1 MARLIPR
8 KQIEEQQNISG
19 SLNIRQ
25 DVNVGNDAIISGSLF
40 VSKSF
45 FLGNDVNEVSE
56 ITGSVFLT
64 GSLEIDGEL
73 IFKGPEAIL
82 SATSSNTLLAVDTQR
97 YAGIL
102 AKDFGANQPTLYV
115 SSTDGDDSNDGRT
128 IQYPLRTIKRAA
140 QLSSPGYDGRYG
152 FDTGSVSNG
161 YVIKVQAGT
170 YLEDNPVILPK
181 NTTIW
186 GAGLRITK
194 INAKNPNEDLFYVNS
209 GCYVA
214 EVTMG
219 GLRLYPDQINPE
231 KGFAIAFQPGAFIT
245 TSPYIQNCSQ
255 ISNQENSFT
264 ELYEEIPPGGGGLYV
279 NGDVIDPD
287 SPLASMVL
295 DAYTQISPNG
305 VGCLVNGRGFI
316 QLVSFFNNFSY
327 YAIRVN
333 NGGHATLNNS
343 NISFGLYGMYAS
355 GSRFIS
361 GSGGNI
367 DARNK
372 VRQGWSVIV
381 DVLNRGLDALPD
393 VTTLNTAEGIKT
405 TQFTQSYLAGVSTAS
420 VDRAN
425 EVTSDFNLISAIVES
440 GTANFPTLLARSSN
454 KGYGANS
461 PYNILGTEQITSS
474 IDSASIADTA
484 QVSSSFG
491 VTLGIFANGTG
502 SYVFKNNTEDART
515 ISGTIPEQSTTV
527 AANFVTSSVS
537 SSFDTIITILKRG
550 LNAIPTL
557 ATNNSAS
564 VYANTSNIEPF
575 STGISS
581 SLSTV
586 RYVSSSLSIVYN
598 ILANGTGSN
607 IENIP
612 EGHRQAY
619 TIVNNDSS
627 SYNFDG
633 VGNNPDLV
641 LFRGLT
647 YKFYVSASNVIGGI
661 DYPFWIRTKKV
672 AGIDPT
678 YDYNNGVINNG
689 DSVGNITFTIPY
701 NAPDELFYVSQT
713 STNLGGKFKI
723 INSSTTPR
731 ELIENTLTFPATI
744 FSSSAA
750 SNNVDIIN
758 AYDILLNNKEFIKEE
773 VITFLSSSWSDFEYN
788 QTTCKR
794 DVGYIID
801 GAAKDLLYGGN
812 EESIR
817 SGLFYYQFPSEAT
830 TIQKDPTLTAIKYA
844 SRLIDKLLRNSTF
857 ILPDSD
863 REAAATC
870 IFDNREFIQNET
882 ITYLSSSWS
891 TFEYNEAKCKRDVG
905 YILDAVA
912 TDLKYKGNERSI
924 EAGRFY
930 YLYPSEA
937 TSTQVNQ
944 TVDGIKYAAGL
955 VKNVILNKTFTT
967 ASQSTKEAYDLI
979 RNNKSLIQD
988 ETIQFINV
996 AFPTLEY
1003 NTAKCRRDVGF
1014 ILDGVATDLLYGGNE
1029 RSVTSGR
1036 YYYDFPSVATT
1047 TQRVETAAGI
1057 RYTKIIT
1064 EYIIQNLILDTP
1076 RIIYNDEKNIKVTDL
1091 NNVTSSLS
1099 GSEVE
1104 TQLISS
1110 SFNIVEGIIKRG
1122 IESISSII
1130 AQNTNTNWSVA
1141 NPVKVSSTNQ
1151 ITNSFATPDEIGVID
1166 RNFGIVTSIIGSG
1179 TGSLP
1184 ILTSSIDGLIKVSNE
1199 VQFTGSSATNA
1210 ETASISSS
1218 MFDIINVIINGTGSL
1233 QTFVSNVANNIKVT
1247 NTTFTTSTAATGLQ
1261 SSSISSSIETIKNVL
1276 NNGLSV
1282 LPTLVENTSA
1292 SIKVTNT
1299 QQYVSASYSASL
1311 TDVQFISSS
1320 ISIVTDIISI
1330 GYDFAPTIQPYTN
1343 RLTASNSV
1351 AAYEILKNNI
1361 EFIQN
1366 ETIAY
1371 LSSSW
1376 AGFEYDE
1383 SKCRRDL
1390 GFILNGS
1397 AEDLIWNSNSA
1408 SVVNGLYYFDFPSQA
1423 TGSQLQQT
1431 LDGINYASKLAQKV
1445 IQNVVF
1451 QTTNINNVRAKNLLI
1466 NNKEFIQNETIAY
1479 ISSSWSVFD
1488 YNQTTCKRDVG
1499 YILDAVVTDL
1509 VYGGN
1514 ERTREAGRFYYLYPS
1529 EATDSQLL
1537 QTTDAMNYVSRIA
1550 QKIVV
1555 GETFTLANANKINA
1569 SNLLLANQNL
1579 IAEEVVAYVS
1589 SSWSN
1594 VYYNEDKCKRDTKYI
1609 LDAVRTDL
1617 VYGGNERSRTAG
1629 LFYYLYPSSATVA
1642 GVPSPTNQLD
1652 LTVTGLQYA
1661 SQLAQKIVLNQILQ
1675 TPAQSI
1681 IDAANL
1687 IRNDIQF
1694 IQQNVIEY
1702 TNETYSYL
1710 KYNESKCFRDVR
1722 FIVDAVVT
1730 DLVYGG
1736 NERSRTAG
1744 YFYYLYPSQATDD
1757 QLNETI
1763 DAINFGRD
1771 LTKLVSIGGLEV
1783 ENSFD
1788 IIGNIIASG
1797 STAAPSVILNT
1808 EYGIKATNIS
1818 QYTSSNSVNL
1828 SDKLNVSS
1836 SFGNVINI
1844 IANGTGSIPA
1854 ITSSADRGINRV
1866 GDVQI
1871 TSSITPSTNDV
1882 NKVQTGFDLVVDIV
1896 SNGTGSIPNLIT
1908 NATGSIRRT
1917 NSLQYLTTA
1926 SISETYISN
1935 TANSF
1940 DLVLDIVQFG
1950 TASIPSLVKNTTSLV
1965 KTTGATEFYNTASI
1979 SRTLVNSITSSF
1991 DKIIGVL
1998 RNGVNTLPTIVKNT
2012 AGNIKATNSQQY
2024 IGGTAATSAQ
2034 STIISAS
2041 IGIVANIV
2049 NNGVSV
2055 APEIIEYV
2063 SQSNNAN
2070 VLAAYTILK
2079 NNIEFIQNETIAYLS
2094 SSWSTASYDETKCKR
2109 DLGYILSGSAE
2120 DLLWGANSASVVNGK
2135 FYYDFPSLAET
2146 AQLNQTLDGIKYASD
2161 LAQKV
2166 VLNVLYQTASAQIV
2180 DSYNTIRNNRR
2191 FIQSESIAYISSS
2204 WSTHEYNETT
2214 CKRDISYI
2222 LDAVSTDVLYGGNER
2237 TITAGVYYYLYP
2249 SEATGSQLDE
2259 TITGINYAKNLTD
2272 RLLKNNVFQSV
2283 TNNKLQAK
2291 DLIVSNKNFIANEVI
2306 AYVSASWN
2314 GFQYN
2319 ELSCSRDIGY
2329 ILDAVTTDMIYG
2341 GNERSIEAG
2350 RFYYDFPSEATTVQ
2364 LGPTLSGIKHAKGLT
2379 RQILKNV
2386 LFVTASNSAKTTY
2399 NLLIDNKE
2407 LIQNETIEFVNS
2419 AWSFFEY
2426 DENKCRRDVGYIVDA
2441 VATDILYGGNERVSE
2456 AGEYYYLYPS
2466 LATVDGDGDAA
2477 GQLGQTLDGVNYAK
2491 GIAGK
2496 IVTNTI
2502 LQSPTT
2508 SELTGFNLLINNK
2521 QLIQRETIAFLSSSW
2536 TGVDGFYY
2544 NEASCSRD
2552 VAYIVDN
2559 VATDL
2564 LYGGNERSSKA
2575 GEYYYLYPSKAIVK
2589 GVPSVDAQLEQ
2600 TLDGIKFAAGVAG
2613 NLVQNKVLTQ
2623 PTEFVSSSVSL
2634 MRQNRTFIQ
2643 NETIQFID
2651 AFFPNLVYNREKC
2664 RRDVGY
2670 IVDNVSTDL
2679 WYGGNQRSIIAGDY
2693 YYRYPSLATKQVQV
2707 RETVAGVDYAK
2718 NVARKV
2724 VQNIL
2729 LQSPSLV
2736 KNTDGNIKV
2745 TNIPQYT
2752 SLISVSEA
2760 EINKISSSFSLV
2772 TDIIDGGIEVVP
2784 TKVLNT
2790 EAGIKVSS
2798 LTPTTSSINGGSTY
2812 ADLVTSSFNLVR
2824 DIIYYGEAGLSDA
2837 LARNYNYGFEL
2848 ATPSL
2853 LHISSTQQILG
2864 SGSYSGNNLASV
2876 SSSYETIIDI
2886 VTNGT
2891 GSIPNIIEN
2900 SSSSINV
2907 FGGTTY
2913 QANVVASGSDVNN
2926 IQNLFDVVTN
2936 IVYSNEYPTIISNNS
2951 KGVKVTNT
2959 PQFLSGSGA
2968 DRIQAKIVS
2977 SSFGVVT
2984 SILNSGTSSV
2994 QFVNSNNVANTNS
3007 KISLAY
3013 NLLLNN
3019 KQMIIDET
3027 IAYMSSSWSTFI
3039 YSQSLCE
3046 RDLGYIIDG
3055 AAYDLLYG
3063 GNSASFVNGKFYYD
3077 FPSQATGS
3085 QLDQTITAINYA
3097 SGLAEKVVRNTT
3109 LIHIS
3114 SSQSIS
3120 ASYVSLIENKEF
3132 IQNEVIAYVSSSWD
3146 AFSYNETTCKRD
3158 VAYIIDAV
3166 ATDLLY
3172 GGNERSY
3179 VAGDYYFRYPSQ
3191 ATDSQLQ
3198 PTIDGIVYAK
3208 GIASNLIS
3216 NITFV
3221 TASSDVQYS
3230 YDLLLANKEF
3240 IQSET
3245 IAFVNSKYPNLYYD
3259 AVKCR
3264 RDVGH
3269 IVDAVATDLLYGGN
3283 QRAAIAGE
3291 FYYLY
3296 PSLATNTQLVETVAA
3311 IDYAKR
3317 LSLEIIKS
3325 NEIDAPQPISNTFNN
3340 IKVTN
3345 ISQISGV
3352 AATQTQAT
3360 AISSSIGIVINIVSN
3375 GTGSLPI
3382 SIPYTTQSTDPNVIN
3397 AYNNLKANIPF
3408 IAAETVAYI
3417 SSSWVTGSNSD
3428 TAFVYNDLSC
3438 SRDVSLIVSGAAED
3452 LLWNSN
3458 SASIVNG
3465 YYYYLYPSQATN
3477 TQLDET
3483 LDGISYA
3490 SKLAQKIVLNTLFV
3504 TASAT
3509 ASAVYN
3515 ALKTNKP
3522 FIQAETIA
3530 FVSSSWSSLNY
3541 SEAKCK
3547 RDVGLIVD
3555 AVATDILYGGNQR
3568 SSIAGEYY
3576 FKYPSQATGSQIDST
3591 LNAIDFA
3598 GGVAKNVIT
3607 NTTFVTASQLVSASV
3622 ELLRNNREFI
3632 QSETIAWLDAAWSFF
3647 PYDKVKCRRD
3657 VGYIVDGVATDL
3669 LYGGNERSVL
3679 SGEFY
3684 YKYPS
3689 QATTTQAFQTNEG
3702 ILYASRI
3709 AQKVAQNI
3717 VFQTASLEVSASFD
3731 LLRSNKD
3738 FIAAETIAYVS
3749 SSWSSVYYNEAS
3761 CSRDTKYIVD
3771 AAATDLLYGGT
3782 ERAITAGSYYFLFPS
3797 KATVAGVPSEANQL
3811 DPTVTGVR
3819 YAGRLASKS
3828 VLNPTYVNASVD
3840 STNARKLLQTNK
3852 LFIQKETIAFL
3863 SSSWST
3869 LKYNEV
3875 SCSRDLGFILDA
3887 VSTDVV
3893 YGGNERSI
3901 EAGSYYYKIPSVAI
3915 QPSYTDNGTVG
3926 QLKQTV
3932 DGVNYAKGVSEKI
3945 VNQTQMIFPPT
3956 RRREA
3961 YQRLLGAK
3969 EELKQ
3974 RAIGYTNGAFPY
3986 LVYNEAS
3993 CSRDTGLI
4001 VDAVATDLLYGG
4013 NERSIA
4019 AASSYYTGQYGSAQ
4033 AVIGAQK
4040 LETLETN
4047 RYLRTRAEFVAAGA
4061 PVEAFGSLIVATGI
4075 DYSYNGSGVTFKALP
4090 PNQGG
4095 SGVAN
4100 PIYEITELAGGRIYF
4115 TSGNQ
4120 DGDFRIGTGLSINQ
4134 ATGTLV
4140 GRTFSKSLFSLVTP
4154 FSLALEG

>member
-1 MARLIPR
+1 
-8 KQIEEQQNISG
+8 
-19 SLNIRQ
+19 
-25 DVNVGNDAIISGSLF
+25 
-40 VSKSF
+40 
-45 FLGNDVNEVSE
+45 
-56 ITGSVFLT
+56 
-64 GSLEIDGEL
+64 
-73 IFKGPEAIL
+73 
-82 SATSSNTLLAVDTQR
+82 
-97 YAGIL
+97 
-102 AKDFGANQPTLYV
+102 
-115 SSTDGDDSNDGRT
+115 
-128 IQYPLRTIKRAA
+128 
-140 QLSSPGYDGRYG
+140 
-152 FDTGSVSNG
+152 
-161 YVIKVQAGT
+161 
-170 YLEDNPVILPK
+170 
-181 NTTIW
+181 
-186 GAGLRITK
+186 
-194 INAKNPNEDLFYVNS
+194 
-209 GCYVA
+209 
-214 EVTMG
+214 
-219 GLRLYPDQINPE
+219 
-231 KGFAIAFQPGAFIT
+231 
-245 TSPYIQNCSQ
+245 
-255 ISNQENSFT
+255 
-264 ELYEEIPPGGGGLYV
+264 
-279 NGDVIDPD
+279 
-287 SPLASMVL
+287 
-295 DAYTQISPNG
+295 
-305 VGCLVNGRGFI
+305 
-316 QLVSFFNNFSY
+316 
-327 YAIRVN
+327 
-333 NGGHATLNNS
+333 
-343 NISFGLYGMYAS
+343 
-355 GSRFIS
+355 
-361 GSGGNI
+361 
-367 DARNK
+367 
-372 VRQGWSVIV
+372 
-381 DVLNRGLDALPD
+381 
-393 VTTLNTAEGIKT
+393 
-405 TQFTQSYLAGVSTAS
+405 
-420 VDRAN
+420 
-425 EVTSDFNLISAIVES
+425 
-440 GTANFPTLLARSSN
+440 
-454 KGYGANS
+454 
-461 PYNILGTEQITSS
+461 
-474 IDSASIADTA
+474 
-484 QVSSSFG
+484 
-491 VTLGIFANGTG
+491 
-502 SYVFKNNTEDART
+502 
-515 ISGTIPEQSTTV
+515 
-527 AANFVTSSVS
+527 
-537 SSFDTIITILKRG
+537 
-550 LNAIPTL
+550 
-557 ATNNSAS
+557 
-564 VYANTSNIEPF
+564 
-575 STGISS
+575 
-581 SLSTV
+581 
-586 RYVSSSLSIVYN
+586 
-598 ILANGTGSN
+598 
-607 IENIP
+607 
-612 EGHRQAY
+612 
-619 TIVNNDSS
+619 
-627 SYNFDG
+627 
-633 VGNNPDLV
+633 
-641 LFRGLT
+641 
-647 YKFYVSASNVIGGI
+647 
-661 DYPFWIRTKKV
+661 
-672 AGIDPT
+672 
-678 YDYNNGVINNG
+678 
-689 DSVGNITFTIPY
+689 
-701 NAPDELFYVSQT
+701 
-713 STNLGGKFKI
+713 
-723 INSSTTPR
+723 
-731 ELIENTLTFPATI
+731 
-744 FSSSAA
+744 
-750 SNNVDIIN
+750 
-758 AYDILLNNKEFIKEE
+758 
-773 VITFLSSSWSDFEYN
+773 
-788 QTTCKR
+788 
-794 DVGYIID
+794 
-801 GAAKDLLYGGN
+801 
-812 EESIR
+812 
-817 SGLFYYQFPSEAT
+817 
-830 TIQKDPTLTAIKYA
+830 
-844 SRLIDKLLRNSTF
+844 
-857 ILPDSD
+857 
-863 REAAATC
+863 
-870 IFDNREFIQNET
+870 
-882 ITYLSSSWS
+882 
-891 TFEYNEAKCKRDVG
+891 VG

-912 TDLKYKGNERSI
+912 TDM
-924 EAGRFY
+924 
-930 YLYPSEA
+930 
-937 TSTQVNQ
+937 V
-944 TVDGIKYAAGL
+944 
-955 VKNVILNKTFTT
+955 
-967 ASQSTKEAYDLI
+967 
-979 RNNKSLIQD
+979 
-988 ETIQFINV
+988 
-996 AFPTLEY
+996 
-1003 NTAKCRRDVGF
+1003 
-1014 ILDGVATDLLYGGNE
+1014 
-1029 RSVTSGR
+1029 
-1036 YYYDFPSVATT
+1036 
-1047 TQRVETAAGI
+1047 
-1057 RYTKIIT
+1057 
-1064 EYIIQNLILDTP
+1064 
-1076 RIIYNDEKNIKVTDL
+1076 
-1091 NNVTSSLS
+1091 
-1099 GSEVE
+1099 
-1104 TQLISS
+1104 
-1110 SFNIVEGIIKRG
+1110 
-1122 IESISSII
+1122 
-1130 AQNTNTNWSVA
+1130 
-1141 NPVKVSSTNQ
+1141 
-1151 ITNSFATPDEIGVID
+1151 
-1166 RNFGIVTSIIGSG
+1166 
-1179 TGSLP
+1179 
-1184 ILTSSIDGLIKVSNE
+1184 
-1199 VQFTGSSATNA
+1199 
-1210 ETASISSS
+1210 
-1218 MFDIINVIINGTGSL
+1218 
-1233 QTFVSNVANNIKVT
+1233 
-1247 NTTFTTSTAATGLQ
+1247 
-1261 SSSISSSIETIKNVL
+1261 
-1276 NNGLSV
+1276 
-1282 LPTLVENTSA
+1282 
-1292 SIKVTNT
+1292 
-1299 QQYVSASYSASL
+1299 
-1311 TDVQFISSS
+1311 
-1320 ISIVTDIISI
+1320 
-1330 GYDFAPTIQPYTN
+1330 
-1343 RLTASNSV
+1343 
-1351 AAYEILKNNI
+1351 
-1361 EFIQN
+1361 
-1366 ETIAY
+1366 
-1371 LSSSW
+1371 
-1376 AGFEYDE
+1376 
-1383 SKCRRDL
+1383 
-1390 GFILNGS
+1390 
-1397 AEDLIWNSNSA
+1397 
-1408 SVVNGLYYFDFPSQA
+1408 
-1423 TGSQLQQT
+1423 
-1431 LDGINYASKLAQKV
+1431 
-1445 IQNVVF
+1445 
-1451 QTTNINNVRAKNLLI
+1451 
-1466 NNKEFIQNETIAY
+1466 
-1479 ISSSWSVFD
+1479 
-1488 YNQTTCKRDVG
+1488 
-1499 YILDAVVTDL
+1499 
-1509 VYGGN
+1509 
-1514 ERTREAGRFYYLYPS
+1514 
-1529 EATDSQLL
+1529 
-1537 QTTDAMNYVSRIA
+1537 
-1550 QKIVV
+1550 
-1555 GETFTLANANKINA
+1555 
-1569 SNLLLANQNL
+1569 
-1579 IAEEVVAYVS
+1579 
-1589 SSWSN
+1589 
-1594 VYYNEDKCKRDTKYI
+1594 
-1609 LDAVRTDL
+1609 
-1617 VYGGNERSRTAG
+1617 
-1629 LFYYLYPSSATVA
+1629 
-1642 GVPSPTNQLD
+1642 
-1652 LTVTGLQYA
+1652 
-1661 SQLAQKIVLNQILQ
+1661 
-1675 TPAQSI
+1675 
-1681 IDAANL
+1681 
-1687 IRNDIQF
+1687 
-1694 IQQNVIEY
+1694 
-1702 TNETYSYL
+1702 
-1710 KYNESKCFRDVR
+1710 
-1722 FIVDAVVT
+1722 
-1730 DLVYGG
+1730 
-1736 NERSRTAG
+1736 
-1744 YFYYLYPSQATDD
+1744 
-1757 QLNETI
+1757 
-1763 DAINFGRD
+1763 
-1771 LTKLVSIGGLEV
+1771 
-1783 ENSFD
+1783 
-1788 IIGNIIASG
+1788 
-1797 STAAPSVILNT
+1797 
-1808 EYGIKATNIS
+1808 
-1818 QYTSSNSVNL
+1818 
-1828 SDKLNVSS
+1828 
-1836 SFGNVINI
+1836 
-1844 IANGTGSIPA
+1844 
-1854 ITSSADRGINRV
+1854 
-1866 GDVQI
+1866 
-1871 TSSITPSTNDV
+1871 
-1882 NKVQTGFDLVVDIV
+1882 
-1896 SNGTGSIPNLIT
+1896 
-1908 NATGSIRRT
+1908 
-1917 NSLQYLTTA
+1917 
-1926 SISETYISN
+1926 
-1935 TANSF
+1935 
-1940 DLVLDIVQFG
+1940 
-1950 TASIPSLVKNTTSLV
+1950 
-1965 KTTGATEFYNTASI
+1965 
-1979 SRTLVNSITSSF
+1979 
-1991 DKIIGVL
+1991 
-1998 RNGVNTLPTIVKNT
+1998 
-2012 AGNIKATNSQQY
+2012 
-2024 IGGTAATSAQ
+2024 
-2034 STIISAS
+2034 
-2041 IGIVANIV
+2041 
-2049 NNGVSV
+2049 
-2055 APEIIEYV
+2055 
-2063 SQSNNAN
+2063 
-2070 VLAAYTILK
+2070 
-2079 NNIEFIQNETIAYLS
+2079 
-2094 SSWSTASYDETKCKR
+2094 
-2109 DLGYILSGSAE
+2109 
-2120 DLLWGANSASVVNGK
+2120 
-2135 FYYDFPSLAET
+2135 
-2146 AQLNQTLDGIKYASD
+2146 
-2161 LAQKV
+2161 
-2166 VLNVLYQTASAQIV
+2166 
-2180 DSYNTIRNNRR
+2180 
-2191 FIQSESIAYISSS
+2191 
-2204 WSTHEYNETT
+2204 
-2214 CKRDISYI
+2214 
-2222 LDAVSTDVLYGGNER
+2222 
-2237 TITAGVYYYLYP
+2237 
-2249 SEATGSQLDE
+2249 
-2259 TITGINYAKNLTD
+2259 
-2272 RLLKNNVFQSV
+2272 
-2283 TNNKLQAK
+2283 
-2291 DLIVSNKNFIANEVI
+2291 
-2306 AYVSASWN
+2306 
-2314 GFQYN
+2314 
-2319 ELSCSRDIGY
+2319 
-2329 ILDAVTTDMIYG
+2329 YG

-2350 RFYYDFPSEATTVQ
+2350 RFYYDYPSEATTIQ

-2379 RQILKNV
+2379 QQILKNV
-2386 LFVTASNSAKTTY
+2386 LFATASNSSKAAY
-2399 NLLIDNKE
+2399 NLLVDNKE
-2407 LIQNETIEFVNS
+2407 FIQNETIAYVNS
-2419 AWSFFEY
+2419 AWSFFDYNEA
-2426 DENKCRRDVGYIVDA
+2426 KCRRDVGYIVDA
-2441 VATDILYGGNERVSE
+2441 VATDILYGGNERTSE

-2491 GIAGK
+2491 GISEK
-2496 IVTNTI
+2496 IVSNI
-2502 LQSPTT
+2502 LLQSPTT
-2508 SELTGFNLLINNK
+2508 SQLAGFDLLVKNK
-2521 QLIQRETIAFLSSSW
+2521 SLIQKETIAYLSSSW

-2589 GVPSVDAQLEQ
+2589 GVPSVSAQLEQ
-2600 TLDGIKFAAGVAG
+2600 TLDGIKFTAGVA
-2613 NLVQNKVLTQ
+2613 QNIVANKILIE
-2623 PTEFVSSSVSL
+2623 PTLFVSSSVSL
-2634 MRQNRTFIQ
+2634 MKQNRTFIQ
-2643 NETIQFID
+2643 NETIQYID
-2651 AFFPNLVYNREKC
+2651 AFFPDLVYNREKC

-2679 WYGGNQRSIIAGDY
+2679 FYGGNERSIIAGDY
-2693 YYRYPSLATKQVQV
+2693 YYRYPSLATKQEQV

-2729 LQSPSLV
+2729 LESPSLV
-2736 KNTDGNIKV
+2736 KNTDANIKV

-2760 EINKISSSFSLV
+2760 EINKISSSFSIV

-2790 EAGIKVSS
+2790 EGGIKVSS

-2848 ATPSL
+2848 ETPSL

-2951 KGVKVTNT
+2951 NGVKVTNT

-2968 DRIQAKIVS
+2968 NRIQAKIVS

-2994 QFVNSNNVANTNS
+2994 QFVNSNNIANTNS

-3027 IAYMSSSWSTFI
+3027 IAYMSSSWSTFV

-3114 SSQSIS
+3114 ASQSTS

-3146 AFSYNETTCKRD
+3146 AFSYNEITCKRD

-3230 YDLLLANKEF
+3230 YDLLLTNKEF

-3264 RDVGH
+3264 RDVGY

-3345 ISQISGV
+3345 VSQISGV
-3352 AATQTQAT
+3352 AATQTQST
-3360 AISSSIGIVINIVSN
+3360 FVSSSVGIVMDIISN
-3375 GTGSLPI
+3375 GTGSLPTI
-3382 SIPYTTQSTDPNVIN
+3382 IPYITASTDPNVIN
-3397 AYNNLKANIPF
+3397 AYNNLKQNIPF

-3428 TAFVYNDLSC
+3428 LAFTYNDLSC
-3438 SRDVSLIVSGAAED
+3438 SRDVSLIISGAAED

-3465 YYYYLYPSQATN
+3465 YYYYLYPSQATDS
-3477 TQLDET
+3477 QLDET

-3490 SKLAQKIVLNTLFV
+3490 SQLAQKIVLNTLFV

-3515 ALKTNKP
+3515 ALKINKP

-3530 FVSSSWSSLNY
+3530 FVSSSWSGFAYTES
-3541 SEAKCK
+3541 KCR

-3576 FKYPSQATGSQIDST
+3576 FKYPSQATGSQLDST

-3607 NTTFVTASQLVSASV
+3607 NTTFVTASQLISASV

-3731 LLRSNKD
+3731 LLRNNKD

-3749 SSWSSVYYNEAS
+3749 SSWSSVYYNESS

-3840 STNARKLLQTNK
+3840 STNARTLLQTNK

-3915 QPSYTDNGTVG
+3915 KPSYTDNGTVG

-4019 AASSYYTGQYGSAQ
+4019 AASSYYTGQYGSAK
-4033 AVIGAQK
+4033 AVIDAQK

-4061 PVEAFGSLIVATGI
+4061 PVESFGSLIVATGI

-4095 SGVAN
+4095 SGVPN
-4100 PIYEITELAGGRIYF
+4100 PDFEITELAGGRIYF